1 LEKLQN
7 FTIVSQHLNDDSQGK
22 YLLLK
27 MNFKQKVI
35 EIVRYA
41 EAKFEQANDDY
52 LKMEEDN
59 NGNQAVEV
67 VLVSIQDVKKLSQS
81 YPNYFMDTTEFI
93 NNLKLLFQILD
104 MQNDAYYPKDEII
117 KQESERIF
125 KEIFIKMTGKE

>member
-1 LEKLQN
+1 
-7 FTIVSQHLNDDSQGK
+7 
-22 YLLLK
+22 
-27 MNFKQKVI
+27 VI

-93 NNLKLLFQILD
+93 NNLKLLFQILVIIIRLLKFSFSIT
-104 MQNDAYYPKDEII
+104 NYFYHLLFEIH
-117 KQESERIF
+117 F
-125 KEIFIKMTGKE
+125 

>member
-1 LEKLQN
+1 VPISSK
-7 FTIVSQHLNDDSQGK
+7 
-22 YLLLK
+22 
-27 MNFKQKVI
+27 
-35 EIVRYA
+35 IVRYA